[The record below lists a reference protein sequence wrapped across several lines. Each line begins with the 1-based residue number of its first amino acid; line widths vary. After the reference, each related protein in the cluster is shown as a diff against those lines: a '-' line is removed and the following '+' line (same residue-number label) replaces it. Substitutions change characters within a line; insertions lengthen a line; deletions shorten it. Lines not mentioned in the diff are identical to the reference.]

1 MKKLLTLAIVLRIL
15 VSVFIFHPDI
25 KTFNFQASFLR
36 HGVFNIYS
44 YLLDNKE
51 NLPLKENFVYF
62 PLTYLTLGSYQ
73 TVAAP
78 ILGSNFDSWLSN
90 ADSFGIV
97 TDSNIFK
104 YLLVLKLPYLILD
117 IVIAFMLLKYFDD
130 PKMGKKAFTFWLFN
144 PFTIF
149 IIYAFGNVD
158 IFPVVL
164 VLASLLFMK
173 KDKTDLAAVM
183 IGLAASFKIY
193 PLLFV
198 PFLFV
203 SGKSLKEKL
212 KLATIPF
219 AVFGAISL
227 PFLSSAFLE
236 STLISG
242 LTTRLFNPGI
252 NVGFGESIIVG
263 LMLLSALFFY
273 ALLVD
278 KKPNMFN
285 YFVAV
290 LLIIF
295 AFSHFHIAWLLWFAP
310 FAVILSVKHTKL
322 SGTVLLL
329 SIAAILTPLLYQDR
343 SMSISLFR
351 IYSTWFDLLPTPF
364 TAIQNFF
371 DPYNLQSILHSLFA
385 GGAGIL
391 VYKLFK
397 EILKLNLSKKA
408 KL

>member
-1 MKKLLTLAIVLRIL
+1 MKKLVALAIILRLL
-15 VSVFIFHPDI
+15 VAAFIFHPDI

-36 HGVFNIYS
+36 NGVFNIYS
-44 YLLDNKE
+44 YLVDNKE
-51 NLPLKENFVYF
+51 ILPLKENFVYF

-73 TVAAP
+73 AVVAP
-78 ILGSNFDSWLSN
+78 LMGEGFDSWLTN

-97 TDSNIFK
+97 ADTNIFR
-104 YLLVLKLPYLILD
+104 YLILLKLPYLVLD
-117 IVIAFMLLKYFDD
+117 IAIAFILLKYFNDK
-130 PKMGKKAFTFWLFN
+130 KMGKKAFTFWLFN

-158 IFPVVL
+158 IFPVIL
-164 VLASLLFMK
+164 VLGSLLFITREK
-173 KDKTDLAAVM
+173 PVLAALM

-193 PLLFV
+193 PLLFI

-212 KLATIPF
+212 KLVAIPF
-219 AVFGAISL
+219 GVFGAISL
-227 PFLSSAFLE
+227 PFLSPAFLE

-252 NVGFGESIIVG
+252 NVGFGESIVVG
-263 LMLLSALFFY
+263 LMLLSGLFFY
-273 ALLVD
+273 SLLVD

-285 YFVAV
+285 YFLTT

-295 AFSHFHIAWLLWFAP
+295 AFSHFHVAWLLWLAP
-310 FAVILSVKHTKL
+310 FAIILAVKVQKL
-322 SGTVLLL
+322 SGIIFML
-329 SIAAILTPLLYQDR
+329 SIAAILIPIFYQDR

-364 TAIQNFF
+364 VAIQKFF
-371 DPYNLQSILHSLFA
+371 DPFSLQSILHSLFA
-385 GGAGIL
+385 GGSGIL
-391 VYKLFK
+391 VYEIFRK
-397 EILKLNLSKKA
+397 ENV
-408 KL
+408 

>member
-1 MKKLLTLAIVLRIL
+1 MKKLIIFAILLRVL
-15 VSVFIFHPDI
+15 VAVFLFHPDT
-25 KTFNFQASFLR
+25 KTIGFQTSFLR
-36 HGVFNIYS
+36 QGIFNIYS
-44 YLLDNKE
+44 YLDDNKKS
-51 NLPLKENFVYF
+51 LPLKENFVYF
-62 PLTYLTLGSYQ
+62 PLTYLTLGAYQ
-73 TVAAP
+73 IIVAP
-78 ILGSNFDSWLSN
+78 ILGHNFDLWLSN
-90 ADSFGIV
+90 ADSFGMV
-97 TDSNIFK
+97 TDPNIFK
-104 YLLVLKLPYLILD
+104 YLFALKLPYLVLD
-117 IVIAFMLLKYFDD
+117 IVIAFVLLKYFKD
-130 PKMGKKAFTFWLFN
+130 KSLGKKAFILWLFN

-164 VLASLLFMK
+164 VLLSLLFIK
-173 KDKTDLAAVM
+173 KDRKVLSALM
-183 IGLAASFKIY
+183 LGLAASFKIY

-203 SGKSLKEKL
+203 SGDSLKERL
-212 KLATIPF
+212 KLAVIPF
-219 AVFGAISL
+219 GVFGAISL

-252 NVGFGESIIVG
+252 SVGFGESIIVG

-273 ALLVD
+273 CLTID

-285 YFVAV
+285 YFLAT

-295 AFSHFHIAWLLWFAP
+295 AFSHFHIAWLLWIAP
-310 FAVILSVKHTKL
+310 FMIILAVGKPKLSATIFMLSV
-322 SGTVLLL
+322 
-329 SIAAILTPLLYQDR
+329 AAILIPVFYQDR

-364 TAIQNFF
+364 VAIQKFF

-385 GGAGIL
+385 GGSGIL
-391 VYKLFK
+391 IYKLFK
-397 EILKLNLSKKA
+397 GDNLENN
-408 KL
+408 

>member
-1 MKKLLTLAIVLRIL
+1 MKKLIITAIILRLL
-15 VSVFIFHPDI
+15 VAMFIFHPDI

-36 HGVFNIYS
+36 RGVFNIYS
-44 YLLDNKE
+44 YLIDNKE
-51 NLPLKENFVYF
+51 TLPLKENFVYF

-73 TVAAP
+73 TVIAP
-78 ILGSNFDSWLSN
+78 LMGSGFDSWLSN
-90 ADSFGIV
+90 ADSFGMV
-97 TDSNIFK
+97 TDPNIFK
-104 YLLVLKLPYLILD
+104 YMIALKLPYLVLD
-117 IVIAFMLLKYFDD
+117 IVVAFMLLKYFDD
-130 PKMGKKAFTFWLFN
+130 KKVGKRAFIFWLFN

-164 VLASLLFMK
+164 VLSSLLLMK
-173 KDKTDLAAVM
+173 KGKSGFAALM
-183 IGLAASFKIY
+183 LGLAAGFKIY

-203 SGKSLKEKL
+203 SGKSWKEKL
-212 KLATIPF
+212 KLAAIPF
-219 AVFGAISL
+219 GIFGIVSL

-252 NVGFGESIIVG
+252 SVGFGESIIVG

-273 ALLVD
+273 CLLVD

-285 YFVAV
+285 YFLTT

-295 AFSHFHIAWLLWFAP
+295 AFSHFHVAWLLWIAP
-310 FAVILSVKHTKL
+310 FLVIVAAKESKL
-322 SGTVLLL
+322 SGIVFML
-329 SIAAILTPLLYQDR
+329 SIAAILIPLLYQDR

-364 TAIQNFF
+364 TAIQKFF
-371 DPYNLQSILHSLFA
+371 DPYSLQSILHSLFA

-391 VYKLFK
+391 VYKLFRENSLEK
-397 EILKLNLSKKA
+397 N
-408 KL
+408 

>member
-1 MKKLLTLAIVLRIL
+1 MKKLLILAILLRIL
-15 VSVFIFHPDI
+15 VAVFIFHPDI

-36 HGVFNIYS
+36 HGIFNIYS
-44 YLLDNKE
+44 YLINNKE
-51 NLPLKENFVYF
+51 NLSLKENFVYF

-73 TVAAP
+73 AVVAP
-78 ILGSNFDSWLSN
+78 ILGSGFDGWLAN
-90 ADSFGIV
+90 ADSFGVV
-97 TDSNIFK
+97 TDQNIFK
-104 YLLVLKLPYLILD
+104 YLIILKIPYLILD
-117 IVIAFMLLKYFDD
+117 IVTAFIFLNYFED
-130 PKMGKKAFTFWLFN
+130 KKNGKKAFTFWLFN

-164 VLASLLFMK
+164 VLLSLVFIKNEK
-173 KDKTDLAAVM
+173 KTLAALM
-183 IGLAASFKIY
+183 LGLAAGFKIY

-203 SGKSLKEKL
+203 SGKTLKEKM
-212 KLATIPF
+212 KLAIIPF
-219 AVFGAISL
+219 GVFGFVSL

-263 LMLLSALFFY
+263 LMLLSFLFFY
-273 ALLVD
+273 CLLID
-278 KKPNMFN
+278 KKPNIFN
-285 YFVAV
+285 YFLAT

-295 AFSHFHIAWLLWFAP
+295 SFSHFHIAWLLWVSP
-310 FAVILSVKHTKL
+310 FAIILAVKKPEISGTIFMLSVA
-322 SGTVLLL
+322 
-329 SIAAILTPLLYQDR
+329 SILIPLFYQDR
-343 SMSISLFR
+343 SMTVSLFR

-364 TAIQNFF
+364 TAIQKFF
-371 DPYNLQSILHSLFA
+371 DPYSLQSILHSLFA

-391 VYKLFK
+391 MYKLFK
-397 EILKLNLSKKA
+397 ENKTEY
-408 KL
+408 